1 MIYLLAI
8 ILYQSVFTDFQP
20 TTEQSGPFDTQI
32 NDQIS
37 YYIGFIERSENIDAN
52 VWAILEFIRKNPDK
66 RDFILS
72 KLNGNVRWVDYVNK
86 DVDIINS
93 IQLLSIYF
101 DSERLQLYLQLLDLQ
116 PNLAKSYLN
125 EFYKHSNKNEL
136 KALNFA
142 ISQRKEVSLEE
153 IKFKNWDFTLF
164 LLTNFL
170 SFKHADKNTFLN
182 YYLNWIENFTGYN
195 SLDSYS
201 KQLFDLFRFQIY
213 YQSQRD
219 DLIAKHQDKFYD
231 LDLIPPTDLKRNM
244 YRAFDYS
251 MYITGNINK
260 SLEIQRDYS
269 IPLSRF
275 LNDESTIRTIKITQ
289 GAYLYRLGKY
299 HEAKSIFDEILQNED
314 NLSPNLKTR
323 VLNNLGLVHFMLGE
337 NDNYIK
343 NQFAALDLAKEQEN
357 DEFTIRIYRNLFQFY
372 RKNQDWDRALENLDR
387 GIEIANRI
395 DNSEMRAELNISM
408 AVYYYESEN
417 NYQMAHQHLDIAQE
431 SNEDINNKVIASRLL
446 FERSI
451 VNKLQNNYEQSYQN
465 LNQALDLASEENNTR
480 DYLQAIVKMMEIDY
494 LKGDFNTLRRNLIDY
509 HSNDLSVL
517 NFNFLAQA
525 NHLEA
530 QLAIHDG
537 NLAKAEQILD
547 QTVDLVLD
555 RARNTSQIETG
566 YWSVENEYLQVFESY
581 ADFLIANGRREEALR
596 FLDRVKTIND
606 ASMVQNPLVKAEI
619 LTEDELNREQQI
631 DIQMDNLRKK
641 MLTASPSDRMNLQNE
656 IEVLSVKKREITSKL
671 NNRALE
677 SPKAVWVLQRH
688 LRPDEMLVHLS
699 LIGNNLYI
707 SNLTDENLNV
717 KKLVLSRDIDEL
729 FNSAINSMVSGRTDL
744 HKLYSVYSY
753 LGFDNIPDRINT
765 ITVMP
770 DSYLHQLPL
779 DVLPVTRPLS
789 PVSYGSASYLVER
802 YRVRYLNNLNE
813 LTVKSSNNSYEFD
826 FAGFGISDF
835 SRNGQQNLVSLPQA
849 PLEVETTVGKLDR
862 FDIKNAILETE
873 ATPSAFRSIAPS
885 SRILH
890 MATHSEVSE
899 SDPLFS
905 RLFLNPDEGVKD
917 NTLAGQLFAY
927 ELFNLNLRNELVML
941 NSCES
946 GAGTFLQG
954 SGIMGI
960 SRALRY
966 AGAQSLV
973 LNGWSVNDSFAS
985 EFAIRFY
992 DHLNEG
998 HSKSEALRLAKIHF
1012 IKNRNANP
1020 HFWGPY
1026 MLNGDDKPLIQ
1037 KTGNFELQVALASL
1051 LLFGITWTARRRKP
1065 GRTH

>member
-1 MIYLLAI
+1 M
-8 ILYQSVFTDFQP
+8 
-20 TTEQSGPFDTQI
+20 
-32 NDQIS
+32 
-37 YYIGFIERSENIDAN
+37 
-52 VWAILEFIRKNPDK
+52 
-66 RDFILS
+66 
-72 KLNGNVRWVDYVNK
+72 
-86 DVDIINS
+86 
-93 IQLLSIYF
+93 
-101 DSERLQLYLQLLDLQ
+101 
-116 PNLAKSYLN
+116 
-125 EFYKHSNKNEL
+125 YK
-136 KALNFA
+136 
-142 ISQRKEVSLEE
+142 
-153 IKFKNWDFTLF
+153 
-164 LLTNFL
+164 
-170 SFKHADKNTFLN
+170 
-182 YYLNWIENFTGYN
+182 
-195 SLDSYS
+195 
-201 KQLFDLFRFQIY
+201 
-213 YQSQRD
+213 
-219 DLIAKHQDKFYD
+219 
-231 LDLIPPTDLKRNM
+231 
-244 YRAFDYS
+244 AFDFS

-275 LNDESTIRTIKITQ
+275 LNDNTTLRTIKITQ

-299 HEAKSIFDEILQNED
+299 QESKSIFENILQDED
-314 NLSPNLKTR
+314 NLSPNLKFR

-337 NDNYIK
+337 NNNYIK
-343 NQFAALDLAKEQEN
+343 NQFAALDLAKELTDDEN
-357 DEFTIRIYRNLFQFY
+357 IIRIYRNLFQFY

-387 GIEIANRI
+387 GIEIAERI
-395 DNSEMRAELNISM
+395 DNSEMKAELNISM
-408 AVYYYESEN
+408 AVYYYESEKD
-417 NYQMAHQHLDIAQE
+417 YEMAQHYLDIAQRA
-431 SNEDINNKVIASRLL
+431 NDDLNNKKIASRLL
-446 FERSI
+446 FERA
-451 VNKLQNNYEQSYQN
+451 VVHKLQGNYDESYNN
-465 LNQALDLASEENNTR
+465 LNHALDLAAEENNTR
-480 DYLQAIVKMMEIDY
+480 DYLQALVKMMEIDY
-494 LKGDFNTLRRNLIDY
+494 VVSDFNSLRRNLNNF

-530 QLAIHDG
+530 QLAIQDG
-537 NLAKAEQILD
+537 NLDKAEQILD

-581 ADFLIANGRREEALR
+581 ADFLIANGREDQALR

-619 LTEDELNREQQI
+619 LTEEELNREQQL
-631 DIQMDNLRKK
+631 DMQMDNLRKK
-641 MLTASPSDRMNLQNE
+641 LLTASPSERMSLQNE
-656 IEVLSVKKREITSKL
+656 IEVLSVRKREITSKL
-671 NNRALE
+671 NNHALQA
-677 SPKAVWVLQRH
+677 PKPVWAIQRQ

-699 LIGNNLYI
+699 LIGDNLYI
-707 SNLTDENLNV
+707 SKLTDQNLNV
-717 KKLVLSRDIDEL
+717 RKLTLTGEIDEL
-729 FNSAINSMVSGRTDL
+729 FNSAINSMVTGKTDL
-744 HKLYSVYSY
+744 QKLYRVYSY
-753 LGFDNIPDRINT
+753 LDFASTPERIRT

-779 DVLPVTRPLS
+779 DVLPVTPPLS
-789 PVSYGSASYLVER
+789 QVSYGSTSYLVEK

-813 LTVKSSNNSYEFD
+813 LTVKSSGSSYEFD
-826 FAGFGISDF
+826 FSGFGISDF
-835 SRNGQQNLVSLPQA
+835 SRNGQKNLVSLPQA
-849 PLEVETTVGKLDR
+849 PREVGKTVDKLGR
-862 FDIKNAILETE
+862 FDIKNAILESE
-873 ATPSAFRSIAPS
+873 ATPSAFRKIAPS

-917 NTLAGQLFAY
+917 TTLAGQLFAY

-946 GAGTFLQG
+946 GAGTYLQG

-1012 IKNRNANP
+1012 IKHRNANP

-1026 MLNGDDKPLIQ
+1026 MLNGDDKALIQ
-1037 KTGNFELQVALASL
+1037 KSGNIEVQLALASV
-1051 LLFGITWTARRRKP
+1051 LLFGITWTARRRKT
-1065 GRTH
+1065 RKSFMA